1 MTAQAAQQKINARV
15 AGLSIVTLKDMAG
28 KLMNDQRAGTE
39 IVLSAVMD
47 SLMARMPEADFVAF
61 CESL

>member
-15 AGLSIVTLKDMAG
+15 ASLSVATLKDMAG

-47 SLMARMPEADFVAF
+47 ALMARMPEAEFVSF
-61 CESL
+61 CEVL